1 MSQALLHLQDT
12 AQALA
17 WLRAQ
22 GVTSLTVD
30 SRQVAAGTA
39 DAMGFIAWPGAARDG
54 RAFVAQALSAG
65 ARACLVE
72 AEGVEAFGFADARV
86 AAVPGLKARSAEI
99 AHGFYGEPSAA
110 LQVVAVTGTNGK
122 TRLRGGRRRPCP
134 RWVAPAGSSAPWAWA
149 KWARSCP
156 PA

>member
-39 DAMGFIAWPGAARDG
+39 DAMGFIA
-54 RAFVAQALSAG
+54 
-65 ARACLVE
+65 
-72 AEGVEAFGFADARV
+72 
-86 AAVPGLKARSAEI
+86 
-99 AHGFYGEPSAA
+99 
-110 LQVVAVTGTNGK
+110 
-122 TRLRGGRRRPCP
+122 
-134 RWVAPAGSSAPWAWA
+134 
-149 KWARSCP
+149 
-156 PA
+156 

>member
-65 ARACLVE
+65 ANGYISKPFAPIEVLTAVRRELE
-72 AEGVEAFGFADARV
+72 A
-86 AAVPGLKARSAEI
+86 LK
-99 AHGFYGEPSAA
+99 
-110 LQVVAVTGTNGK
+110 
-122 TRLRGGRRRPCP
+122 
-134 RWVAPAGSSAPWAWA
+134 
-149 KWARSCP
+149 
-156 PA
+156 

>member
-72 AEGVEAFGFADARV
+72 AEGVEAVEVLSVDPRRGLRRALRQGGRNRRPRGLESARDVSRRDARL
-86 AAVPGLKARSAEI
+86 PDRLE
-99 AHGFYGEPSAA
+99 
-110 LQVVAVTGTNGK
+110 
-122 TRLRGGRRRPCP
+122 RLRVSGRGC
-134 RWVAPAGSSAPWAWA
+134 AWFRCA
-149 KWARSCP
+149 
-156 PA
+156 